1 MLVDM
6 RCPKCG
12 GNSTQYDE
20 RKWRC
25 LHCSN
30 YFLYEP
36 IEAPKTTVQHFVNI
50 SGDAQY
56 DLDVSGATNARPLYD
71 TVEDGWPNAI
81 AELKYV
87 NVVIAVYRG
96 PLSENRNKMWGY
108 VIGTIV
114 SGGAAVVA
122 MSNASLLA
130 LLVSG
135 FLTCLFGS
143 RWTEYVEKVQIA
155 EKMVG
160 EHEQKKAELLSTK
173 NAKLIGYRPLCPYC
187 RAEAEASNKTLTH
200 CLKCGKRFY
209 YAEPTS
215 FPIKVI

>member
-36 IEAPKTTVQHFVNI
+36 IEPPKTTVQHFVNI

-56 DLDVSGATNARPLYD
+56 DLDVSGATAARPQYD
-71 TVEDGWPNAI
+71 TLKDGWPT
-81 AELKYV
+81 
-87 NVVIAVYRG
+87 AVYSYN
-96 PLSENRNKMWGY
+96 SEVESIAKYEKEATGRFGFFTICVVVMFFLIMVTVMFANANSAWGY
-108 VIGTIV
+108 LTAL
-114 SGGAAVVA
+114 AAFYGL
-122 MSNASLLA
+122 SP
-130 LLVSG
+130 
-135 FLTCLFGS
+135 LFGS
-143 RWTEYVEKVQIA
+143 LTDYFEARSCVK
-155 EKMVG
+155 
-160 EHEQKKAELLSTK
+160 S
-173 NAKLIGYRPLCPYC
+173 AKQRKEALENPESRNLVAYQPLCPYC
-187 RAEAEASNKTLTH
+187 RAEVSAINKVLTH

-215 FPIKVI
+215 FPIKVQ